1 MNEKQ
6 NEKIL
11 ISGSLA
17 DKPEVNYRERGLGG
31 SIKKG
36 VINSVGVQEL
46 KKNVTTFFSQL
57 NEILVSS
64 GERVGSFKVEQ
75 VEISAQITGEG
86 KVCLLGSGTKVG
98 VGGGL
103 KFVLKRSD

>member
-1 MNEKQ
+1 MNNKQ

-11 ISGSLA
+11 ISGSLEE
-17 DKPEVNYRERGLGG
+17 KPEGEYRERGLGG
-31 SIKKG
+31 TIKKS
-36 VINSVGVQEL
+36 VVNAVGVQEL

-57 NEILVSS
+57 NEILVTS
-64 GERVGSFKVEQ
+64 GDRVGSFRVEQ